1 MIRCGPGRFGFQS
14 SHCYFDW
21 CLILS
26 PCFGDQSVRLLSGI
40 AAILDAIQPPG
51 KFGPVLQQN
60 QLDDSAVKLKE
71 QEYDLLIA
79 EMEYDIK
86 SFRVWKRKIQDH
98 DMFGKLSSMH
108 PVFHVFSQ
116 VTQHVKNNA
125 MCCSPTPK
133 FFRPGRPAHLNRG
146 HHRIHF
152 SFALSVSLM
161 IPSTKFIMKYII
173 IILLSQSFF
182 GLSLGLHV
190 KKEFH
195 SCFGSCIAL
204 HHPFIFQTQESE
216 VSQF

>member
-98 DMFGKLSSMH
+98 DI
-108 PVFHVFSQ
+108 
-116 VTQHVKNNA
+116 
-125 MCCSPTPK
+125 
-133 FFRPGRPAHLNRG
+133 R
-146 HHRIHF
+146 
-152 SFALSVSLM
+152 
-161 IPSTKFIMKYII
+161 
-173 IILLSQSFF
+173 LLSLKDEWMMKRYAAAKTAMELF
-182 GLSLGLHV
+182 LDM
-190 KKEFH
+190 K
-195 SCFGSCIAL
+195 A
-204 HHPFIFQTQESE
+204 
-216 VSQF
+216 